1 MQIIIAPDSFKGSMS
16 AVEAANSIERGLRK
30 VFPDAEIIKI
40 PIADGGE
47 GTVEAI
53 VMGSQGTYKEAVVMG
68 PLGEKIS
75 AQYGLLPD
83 GSAVIE
89 MAAASGIM
97 LVPREKLNPM
107 EATTYG
113 TGELVKAALDQGAT
127 KIVMGI
133 GGSATNDGGMGFA
146 QALGVVFKDKEG
158 KELGLGAKYL
168 KDIETID
175 ISGMDKRLKST
186 EFIVACDVTNTLCGK
201 AGASAVYGPQKGASP
216 EMVHELDQY
225 LRHYG
230 QKIKDQLG
238 KDILNIP
245 GTGAAGGLGAGL
257 LVFCQSVLKSGIKT
271 VLEAVHIE
279 QYLPTTNLV
288 ITGEGKIDGQ
298 SVYGKVPMGVAQAAA
313 PYKIPV
319 IVLAGGIVEGASR
332 VYGYGIYSMMSI
344 VNQPMDLKQA
354 MTEGQGLLEDAAER
368 TGRMLQAG
376 MAMEKIRI
384 L

>member
-158 KELGLGAKYL
+158 NVLGLGAKYL
-168 KDIETID
+168 KDIAVID
-175 ISGMDKRLKST
+175 ISGMDKRLENT
-186 EFIVACDVTNTLCGK
+186 EFVVACDVINTLCGK
-201 AGASAVYGPQKGASP
+201 AGASAVYGPQKGATP
-216 EMVHELDQY
+216 EMIAELDED
-225 LRHYG
+225 LRHYA
-230 QKIKDQLG
+230 QKIKEELG

-257 LVFCQSVLKSGIKT
+257 LVFCNAVLKSGIKT
-271 VLEAVHIE
+271 VLEAVNIE
-279 QYLPTTNLV
+279 QYLPDTNLV

-298 SVYGKVPMGVAQAAA
+298 SVYGKVPLGVAQAAA

-319 IVLAGGIVEGASR
+319 VVLAGGIGEGAQK

-344 VNQPMDLKQA
+344 VKEPMDLAQA
-354 MTEGQGLLEDAAER
+354 MSKGQELLEDVSER

-376 MAMEKIRI
+376 MGMQKM
-384 L
+384 LK